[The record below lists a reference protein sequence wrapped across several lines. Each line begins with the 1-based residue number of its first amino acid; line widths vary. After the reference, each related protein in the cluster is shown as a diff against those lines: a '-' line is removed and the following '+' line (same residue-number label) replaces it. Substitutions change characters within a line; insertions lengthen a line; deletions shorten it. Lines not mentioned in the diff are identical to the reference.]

1 MSALSGIGTAIRP
14 GYVPADPA
22 RPTITGKTDKPEPTG
37 AGGADPQLQQLQQT
51 DRAVRS
57 HEQAHI
63 SASGGLAQGAAQFSY
78 QRGSDGKLYAIG
90 GEVRIDTSP
99 GRTPEETI
107 SRARQIRAA
116 AMAPADPS
124 PQDRAVAAKA
134 AAMELE
140 ARQQL
145 AQQTIQTPA
154 SNAAAGQTRPEPY
167 RQSDTGS
174 GNLVDT
180 YA

>member
-1 MSALSGIGTAIRP
+1 MSTLSGIGTVIRP
-14 GYVPADPA
+14 GYAPTDPA
-22 RPTITGKTDKPEPTG
+22 RPAAAGKPGQPEPAGT
-37 AGGADPQLQQLQQT
+37 GGADPQLQQLQQT
-51 DRAVRS
+51 DRAVRA

-78 QRGSDGKLYAIG
+78 QRGSDGKLYATG

-116 AMAPADPS
+116 AMAPSDPS

-140 ARQQL
+140 ARRQL
-145 AQQTIQTPA
+145 AQQTIQA
-154 SNAAAGQTRPEPY
+154 STDKTAGGTTLEPY